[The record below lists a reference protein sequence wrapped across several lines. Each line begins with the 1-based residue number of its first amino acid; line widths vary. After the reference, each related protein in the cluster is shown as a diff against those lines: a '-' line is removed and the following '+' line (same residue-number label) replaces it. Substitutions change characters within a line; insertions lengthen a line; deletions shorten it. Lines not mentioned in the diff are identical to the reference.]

1 MRLSFTL
8 LVLLFATPSYA
19 SKYLLAQ
26 PNATSP
32 PSITISNEIVRAE
45 GMTPAGEVI
54 LFTASLES
62 DGGTI
67 RRVTGAK
74 AFADS
79 DGDGVITFTGTR
91 PVPLRSIWIGID
103 FDSGRYAIGSPP
115 GYKVTVLPFPETDFR
130 RDAGGIVGLFDREHL
145 SAEMLV
151 VRPKEG
157 AWHLRAFDGGRG
169 DADTA
174 RNGKLVLI
182 PAEASVIR
190 GAPPPQRL
198 KKGDLVA
205 IIDPG
210 RMEIYVTQV
219 DR

>member
-1 MRLSFTL
+1 
-8 LVLLFATPSYA
+8 
-19 SKYLLAQ
+19 
-26 PNATSP
+26 
-32 PSITISNEIVRAE
+32 
-45 GMTPAGEVI
+45 
-54 LFTASLES
+54 
-62 DGGTI
+62 
-67 RRVTGAK
+67 
-74 AFADS
+74 
-79 DGDGVITFTGTR
+79 
-91 PVPLRSIWIGID
+91 
-103 FDSGRYAIGSPP
+103 
-115 GYKVTVLPFPETDFR
+115 
-130 RDAGGIVGLFDREHL
+130 
-145 SAEMLV
+145 MLV